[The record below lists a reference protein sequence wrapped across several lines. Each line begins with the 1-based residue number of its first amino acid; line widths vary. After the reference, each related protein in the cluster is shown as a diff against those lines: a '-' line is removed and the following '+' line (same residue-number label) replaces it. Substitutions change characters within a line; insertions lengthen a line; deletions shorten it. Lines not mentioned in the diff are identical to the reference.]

1 MGFRRQNARSLGRG
15 LVAALVVASAV
26 VIAPFSPILT
36 IRRSPRLA
44 ARWSFPSAFAKTR
57 VLRVG
62 DRGSDVFELQRML
75 KTLGFYDS
83 ALDGE
88 FGWGTHNAVVRFQK
102 ANKLTPDG
110 IVGKTTRTYLQQWLK
125 AAEDIELAERRAED
139 VAKAKPALAQT
150 MAVQAAGQAQSQA
163 PGPQGLQGT
172 QDVGGPAA
180 SQGFDR
186 DALYEREHP
195 AGRGGNPDGR
205 EPGERDGSAAPPDP
219 VQAYLKGV
227 EAALAA
233 KPGQRNAREVIGY
246 FGNGGGI
253 SSAPSFWANLSR
265 LSGISAVWYTL
276 DSMGGLRG
284 KPDVA
289 LVAYA
294 KARGLKVFALVNNFY
309 PGCSPGKIAHSVL
322 SSKTRRTAAVN
333 AIFNELRAY
342 GFDGVN
348 IDLEYV
354 SASDRAAYTAFIR
367 ELYQKLCGYGY
378 KLMVSVPA
386 KTQDNPRSSWTGAFD
401 YKALAQYVDL
411 LMVMTYDQHCKSTMP
426 GPVASYTWVESVVKY
441 AVTVVPRGKVVLGVA
456 GYGYDWPSK
465 GAGSVVIAREALDLA
480 RKHRVPVHWDPQA
493 RCPHIKYTDSRGV
506 VHDVWYEDG
515 RSATAKLD
523 LVARYDLAG
532 IAIWRL
538 GMEDVYLWRAM
549 EQRLTPVR
557 TGLFAKKTG

>member
-26 VIAPFSPILT
+26 GIAPFSPILT
-36 IRRSPRLA
+36 IRRSPGLA
-44 ARWSFPSAFAKTR
+44 VRWSWPSAFATAKA
-57 VLRVG
+57 LRVG
-62 DRGSDVFELQRML
+62 DKGSDVLELQRML

-83 ALDGE
+83 DLDGE
-88 FGWGTHNAVVRFQK
+88 FGWGTHNAVVKFQK
-102 ANKLTPDG
+102 ANKLIPDG
-110 IVGKTTRTYLQQWLK
+110 IVGKTTRIYLEQWLK
-125 AAEDIELAERRAED
+125 AAEDIEIAKRRGEEA
-139 VAKAKPALAQT
+139 AHAAQIKAD
-150 MAVQAAGQAQSQA
+150 QAAGQAPTSTQTSA
-163 PGPQGLQGT
+163 SGPQGLHGSQGSES
-172 QDVGGPAA
+172 PAA
-180 SQGFDR
+180 PQGLDR

-195 AGRGGNPDGR
+195 AGRGGNPEDR
-205 EPGERDGSAAPPDP
+205 EPEERDGSAAPPDP

-233 KPGQRNAREVIGY
+233 EPGQRNAKEVIGY
-246 FGNGGGI
+246 FGNGGRI

-309 PGCSPGKIAHSVL
+309 PGCSPGKTAHSVL

-348 IDLEYV
+348 IDLECV
-354 SASDRAAYTAFIR
+354 PASDRAAYTAFIR
-367 ELYQKLCGYGY
+367 ELYHKLCGYGY

-386 KTQDNPRSSWTGAFD
+386 KTQDNPRCSWAGAFD
-401 YKALAQYVDL
+401 YEALAQYVDL
-411 LMVMTYDQHCKSTMP
+411 FMVMTYDQHCKSSGP

-441 AVTVVPRGKVVLGVA
+441 AVTVVPRSKIVLGVA
-456 GYGYDWPSK
+456 GYGYDWPSR
-465 GAGSVVIAREALDLA
+465 GTGSVLTACEALDLA

-493 RCPHIKYTDSRGV
+493 RCPHIKYIDSKGV

-523 LVARYDLAG
+523 LVVRYDLAG

-538 GMEDVYLWRAM
+538 GMEDVYLWRAV

-557 TGLFAKKTG
+557 TGLFAKRAG